1 MVKPAVKKTNW
12 FAIWTSI
19 GVVVAVVA
27 IAVVVVFS
35 NQAANKLPA
44 ENIPAAVDTETGAVT
59 IGNGEDTV
67 SVFVDF
73 MCPNCKNFETNFG
86 GDLRDLA
93 KSDNISLGIHAVSIL
108 DKASKGTKY
117 STRAAN
123 AFYCV
128 AEEKPEL
135 TMSYMD
141 ALFAKQP
148 AEGTTGLSDERLI
161 ELASGLGVDIKAC
174 QTDQTFA
181 DFVTKQTRNNLPRN
195 PQDQG
200 LYTPTVL
207 VNDEYTQLSTLTP
220 TFFTDM
226 FGGAA
231 KSE

>member
-1 MVKPAVKKTNW
+1 
-12 FAIWTSI
+12 
-19 GVVVAVVA
+19 
-27 IAVVVVFS
+27 
-35 NQAANKLPA
+35 
-44 ENIPAAVDTETGAVT
+44 
-59 IGNGEDTV
+59 
-67 SVFVDF
+67 

-220 TFFTDM
+220 TFFTAM

>member
-1 MVKPAVKKTNW
+1 MAKPAVKKTNW

-93 KSDNISLGIHAVSIL
+93 KDDKISLAIHAVSIL
-108 DKASKGTKY
+108 DNASQGTKY

-148 AEGTTGLSDERLI
+148 SEQTVGLSDDRLI
-161 ELASGLGVDIKAC
+161 ELASNLGVDIKAC
-174 QTDQTFA
+174 QTEQTFA
-181 DFVTKQTRNNLPRN
+181 DFVTKQTRNTMPRN
-195 PQDQG
+195 PQDNG

-207 VNDEYTQLSTLTP
+207 INDEYIQLGTLTE
-220 TFFTDM
+220 TYFTDL
-226 FGGAA
+226 FAKAA
-231 KSE
+231 SGE

>member
-1 MVKPAVKKTNW
+1 MAKPPVKKTNW

-19 GVVVAVVA
+19 GVVVAVAA
-27 IAVVVVFS
+27 IAIVVVFS
-35 NQAANKLPA
+35 NQAASKLPA
-44 ENIPAAVDTETGAVT
+44 ENIPAAVDAETGAVT
-59 IGNGEDTV
+59 IGEGEDTV

-93 KSDNISLGIHAVSIL
+93 KDE
-108 DKASKGTKY
+108 KY

-148 AEGTTGLSDERLI
+148 SEQTVGLSDDRLI
-161 ELASGLGVDIKAC
+161 ELASNLGVDIKAC
-174 QTDQTFA
+174 QTEQTFA
-181 DFVTKQTRNNLPRN
+181 DFVTKQTRNTMPRN
-195 PQDQG
+195 PQDNG

-207 VNDEYTQLSTLTP
+207 INDEYIQLGTLTE
-220 TFFTDM
+220 TYFTDL
-226 FGGAA
+226 FAKAA
-231 KSE
+231 SGE

>member
-1 MVKPAVKKTNW
+1 MAKPAVKKTNW

-27 IAVVVVFS
+27 IAVVVVMS

-73 MCPNCKNFETNFG
+73 MCPNCKSFETNFG

-93 KSDNISLGIHAVSIL
+93 KDDSISLAIHAVSIL
-108 DKASKGTKY
+108 DNASKGTKY

-128 AEEKPEL
+128 AEEKPEMA
-135 TMSYMD
+135 MSYMD

-161 ELASGLGVDIKAC
+161 ELASGLGADIQAC
-174 QTDQTFA
+174 QTEQTFA
-181 DFVTKQTRNNLPRN
+181 DFVTKQTRNNMPRN
-195 PQDQG
+195 PQDNG

-207 VNDEYTQLSTLTP
+207 INDEYTQLSTLTE

-226 FGGAA
+226 FGKAA
-231 KSE
+231 SGE